1 MYVTISTSEKK
12 HIIANSYCTQP
23 NDVDTIYKYDI
34 YIYIQVRY
42 IYIYIYIY
50 IRINI
55 LNISIVYI
63 YNDMII

>member
-34 YIYIQVRY
+34 YTGT
-42 IYIYIYIY
+42 IYIYIYG
-50 IRINI
+50 
-55 LNISIVYI
+55 
-63 YNDMII
+63 